1 MYDLPQMGKYKGVYE
16 MDKDIITNFE
26 NLYRA
31 YKKAKLG
38 KSHNGSCARFQNM
51 SLEGIHL
58 LKEQLENQ
66 TYQIGKYSQFKICE
80 PKERVIMSCSF
91 KDKVVQHCLCDN
103 ILHPRLQNVFIETN
117 SAGQVGKGTLFGM
130 DKLKEQMLAFYR
142 EHRIDG
148 WILKCDIAKFFYS
161 INHEVLKDIVDYYFP
176 NSYTTWL
183 NHLFIDSTNGF
194 GLPLG
199 NQVAQVYALMML
211 DCIDHMI
218 TGELGIRYY
227 GRYMDD
233 FYLIHYDKSYLKY
246 CLLYIEEMVSSLG
259 LSLNGKTQICPFKN
273 GIRYLGF
280 HHYMTKDGKYIRRL
294 NSENKRRA
302 KKKVRNMLRLL
313 KARKISEKE
322 FQNKYGSWKNH
333 ASHGNTVKLV
343 HSMDLHIK
351 SEIEK
356 G

>member
-1 MYDLPQMGKYKGVYE
+1 MYFHSCYDAKP
-16 MDKDIITNFE
+16 
-26 NLYRA
+26 LYIR
-31 YKKAKLG
+31 
-38 KSHNGSCARFQNM
+38 
-51 SLEGIHL
+51 
-58 LKEQLENQ
+58 
-66 TYQIGKYSQFKICE
+66 
-80 PKERVIMSCSF
+80 
-91 KDKVVQHCLCDN
+91 
-103 ILHPRLQNVFIETN
+103 
-117 SAGQVGKGTLFGM
+117 
-130 DKLKEQMLAFYR
+130 
-142 EHRIDG
+142 HRIDG

>member
-1 MYDLPQMGKYKGVYE
+1 
-16 MDKDIITNFE
+16 
-26 NLYRA
+26 
-31 YKKAKLG
+31 
-38 KSHNGSCARFQNM
+38 
-51 SLEGIHL
+51 
-58 LKEQLENQ
+58 
-66 TYQIGKYSQFKICE
+66 
-80 PKERVIMSCSF
+80 
-91 KDKVVQHCLCDN
+91 
-103 ILHPRLQNVFIETN
+103 
-117 SAGQVGKGTLFGM
+117 
-130 DKLKEQMLAFYR
+130 
-142 EHRIDG
+142 
-148 WILKCDIAKFFYS
+148 
-161 INHEVLKDIVDYYFP
+161 
-176 NSYTTWL
+176 
-183 NHLFIDSTNGF
+183 
-194 GLPLG
+194 
-199 NQVAQVYALMML
+199 MML